1 MKKELTATLLRLTRA
16 LARRL
21 AAMPA
26 QAADTPAQNAAQRAT
41 IIDSTRGHDMAAD
54 PDEAY
59 YSEQYWHWIA
69 EALDAAGVR
78 AGGTGIDLGCGQG
91 RLTTRLAQRLS
102 AGRVTGVDFS
112 DNAIAAAQHN
122 ARSAGISNVDY
133 VRSPIADFVQGLPA
147 SACDIALMTEVSF
160 YYPGWRQDL
169 DGIKRVLR
177 PGGLLAMAFR
187 TQYYDALS
195 LVRAGMLEQVDML
208 LAQRSG
214 ALLGGEVELTW
225 QTSAELRELFETQ
238 LGMRIMRMTGIGCC
252 SGIRDDPHG
261 TICRPSQLAPADRRD
276 LMRLELAL
284 GPQLPDCGR
293 YVLVIAAKEGGTA

>member
-1 MKKELTATLLRLTRA
+1 MRA
-16 LARRL
+16 
-21 AAMPA
+21 
-26 QAADTPAQNAAQRAT
+26 D
-41 IIDSTRGHDMAAD
+41 
-54 PDEAY
+54 
-59 YSEQYWHWIA
+59 
-69 EALDAAGVR
+69 
-78 AGGTGIDLGCGQG
+78 GTGIDLGCGQG
-91 RLTTRLAQRLS
+91 RLTAWLAQRLS

-112 DNAIAAAQHN
+112 DNAIATAQHN

-133 VRSPIADFVQGLPA
+133 VVSPIADFVQDVPA

-195 LVRAGMLEQVDML
+195 LVRAGMLEHVDML
-208 LAQRSG
+208 LGQRSG
-214 ALLGGEVELTW
+214 RLFGGEVELTW
-225 QTSAELRELFETQ
+225 QTSAELRELFETH

-261 TICRPSQLAPADRRD
+261 TLCRPSQLAPADRRD

-293 YVLVIAAKEGGTA
+293 YLLVIAAKDGGTA